1 MKKVFDGT
9 DTRQNIALGPFDAV
23 FVPTSH
29 IADVNTWVDLYI
41 RQNIPIDVGLR
52 FGTLTLD

>member
-1 MKKVFDGT
+1 VLDGS
-9 DTRQNIALGPFDAV
+9 DTSQNIALGPFDAV
-23 FVPTSH
+23 FVATNH

-52 FGTLTLD
+52 FGTITLD

>member
-1 MKKVFDGT
+1 MKKVIDGT
-9 DTRQNIALGPFDAV
+9 DMTQNIALGPFDAIY
-23 FVPTSH
+23 VPTSP

-52 FGTLTLD
+52 FGTITFD